1 MVKRRKAGAG
11 SARGASSDYA
21 EGATFEVVVQ
31 GVDIIITL
39 PKAKFRAVYYK
50 PAGQPQLILR
60 ERTQT
65 DDYEVLAKAWQRAPQ
80 HGASRSVDKPQAYA
94 SPQQDQVADHAARAA
109 VPQHVRT
116 Y

>member
-1 MVKRRKAGAG
+1 MVKRRKVGAG

-21 EGATFEVVVQ
+21 EGATSEVVLQ
-31 GVDIIITL
+31 GVDVIVTL

-65 DDYEVLAKAWQRAPQ
+65 DDYEVLAKAWKA
-80 HGASRSVDKPQAYA
+80 ANDKGRELGWI
-94 SPQQDQVADHAARAA
+94 V
-109 VPQHVRT
+109 
-116 Y
+116 